1 MNKFILPGLLIV
13 LLTLSSCSNVKE
25 LLTIKPVI
33 VEKPALIVPK
43 PRPVKSELV
52 SFIVI
57 TKDNMEDKFK
67 ELGKSENDVV
77 VFALTDD
84 SYKALSLSVADL
96 RRYIIQQNAVIK
108 AYKEYYEPV
117 KDNIKKK

>member
-1 MNKFILPGLLIV
+1 MYDLSQKLKNKVVSVTGASGYIGSALI
-13 LLTLSSCSNVKE
+13 KE
-25 LLTIKPVI
+25 LEIYSLNKIIRISRK
-33 VEKPALIVPK
+33 KLIP
-43 PRPVKSELV
+43 
-52 SFIVI
+52 
-57 TKDNMEDKFK
+57 KDNMEDKFK
-67 ELGKSENDVV
+67 ELGKSEKDVV